1 MDEREFFDEKS
12 DKKPANLS
20 CPHCHESAEY
30 EIQWLVRMKKNSI
43 IGGLVVADVVL
54 KTPPQPPDGNVSVL
68 QREILQFCRG
78 ELAQHKVPA
87 AIRIVPSLEVTPSG
101 KVARPNA

>member
-1 MDEREFFDEKS
+1 MKVHPEEVEAVINRHPEVS
-12 DKKPANLS
+12 VS
-20 CPHCHESAEY
+20 
-30 EIQWLVRMKKNSI
+30 LVRMKKNSI

-87 AIRIVPSLEVTPSG
+87 AINFVPNLAVAESG
-101 KVARPNA
+101 KLIRPHA